1 MSSNS
6 LNTKNSLWKFFPII
20 IFVFS
25 PKIDLINIPG
35 FWQGIRL
42 DDIVILL
49 CSIYFLISNKF
60 KIYPNLINS
69 QIFGFNLI
77 IFFPYIVFSTLI
89 GKLFGIDPSIIII
102 LRYCEYI
109 ALIIILNQLNPPK
122 DKIIFVFK
130 IYILFN
136 FLIVLLQ
143 YFDLIGGFTSRGGC
157 IIDEINSSSRC
168 YDKDDITSICFL
180 NCGYDFIKNY
190 QPAGQF
196 LLKRV
201 PGITGGPWELSVNL
215 AISFFGLVLF
225 EKNLKKLIPYFL
237 MILIMLIIAQSRG
250 IIFGFLAGSFFI
262 LKDYKKTFK
271 IIIFII
277 IFLSLIYFLNFFNFR
292 EIFNNKFLL
301 DYFALIKLIISIF
314 TENLSSADTFIGT
327 GLESMY
333 WRAESWHKSIG
344 ALENNYLLIF
354 GKGGSSLYEESIII
368 RVITTYGI
376 IGTLL
381 ILYLIRKLPLFFI
394 VFLLVTG
401 FTIDLFISFKIFL
414 FTCLFLII
422 YFKNKKEIIRR

>member
-1 MSSNS
+1 
-6 LNTKNSLWKFFPII
+6 
-20 IFVFS
+20 
-25 PKIDLINIPG
+25 
-35 FWQGIRL
+35 
-42 DDIVILL
+42 
-49 CSIYFLISNKF
+49 
-60 KIYPNLINS
+60 
-69 QIFGFNLI
+69 
-77 IFFPYIVFSTLI
+77 
-89 GKLFGIDPSIIII
+89 
-102 LRYCEYI
+102 
-109 ALIIILNQLNPPK
+109 
-122 DKIIFVFK
+122 
-130 IYILFN
+130 
-136 FLIVLLQ
+136 
-143 YFDLIGGFTSRGGC
+143 
-157 IIDEINSSSRC
+157 
-168 YDKDDITSICFL
+168 
-180 NCGYDFIKNY
+180 
-190 QPAGQF
+190 
-196 LLKRV
+196 
-201 PGITGGPWELSVNL
+201 
-215 AISFFGLVLF
+215 
-225 EKNLKKLIPYFL
+225 
-237 MILIMLIIAQSRG
+237 MLIIAQSRG